1 MARHDLAQRRRK
13 KSTAPAASTANAA
26 AIAAHPQ
33 VGVPPGWLA
42 LAAAR
47 VGAAEAAEAAGV
59 PAARGVAVCR
69 GQAVAVAVEGRTGT
83 GVSGVHTGVAAPTI
97 SAIPTPPVGGLSV
110 DQLLLSQMLPD
121 WST

>member
-1 MARHDLAQRRRK
+1 M
-13 KSTAPAASTANAA
+13 ANAA

-33 VGVPPGWLA
+33 AGVPPGWLA
-42 LAAAR
+42 LAAATA
-47 VGAAEAAEAAGV
+47 GAAEEADV
-59 PAARGVAVCR
+59 LAARDVAVCR

-97 SAIPTPPVGGLSV
+97 SAIPTPPVGGLSL